1 MHLQSGATSQFLFHR
16 VLLLL
21 IVAVRGRIL
30 RLGCLQYANF
40 DVIYSNGVL
49 QGSVIATFAGLS
61 SQQCEEECIAEREC
75 KSINSENNGA
85 RACELNSKST
95 ADPLDGVSLNSKEGW
110 TYKSTSYNDR
120 LVSTLGT
127 RRNFRD
133 LEKLDTSGI
142 TFRESAKFQI
152 SQEKTFAF

>member
-1 MHLQSGATSQFLFHR
+1 MHLPLGSISHFLFHR

-21 IVAVRGRIL
+21 IIVVRGRIL

-40 DVIYSNGVL
+40 DVIYDKGVL

-95 ADPLDGVSLNSKEGW
+95 ADPLDGVLLVYKEGW
-110 TYKSTSYNDR
+110 TYKSTRYNDR

-127 RRNFRD
+127 RKNFCE
-133 LEKLDTSGI
+133 LEKT
-142 TFRESAKFQI
+142 
-152 SQEKTFAF
+152 